1 MTVTYLGEIPEAR
14 KAQNLRGVRTYSRAF
29 HFSTSTDAEDA
40 WDVGSHPN
48 APIIGSTFRD
58 GYCISSTPQCVSG
71 RFAWRIDAEYS
82 SEYEVTEDPTAEP
95 ARITVSTEQFQKP
108 AVVDKAGNKINNSA
122 GDPFDP
128 PLMIDDSRRV
138 ISVSKNLATHPS
150 WILSYQ
156 DTVNSDSFT
165 VQGITYTAG
174 KGKLQ
179 RVSISNEL
187 SRNGTTYFVVQFEI
201 HLQKNGWL
209 LQPLDA
215 GFRERDYS
223 GDLINI
229 LNPGD
234 SEEPSAPVPL
244 DGSGSALDNPSF
256 ANNVTLSFDVYET
269 AVFSALPL
277 T

>member
-29 HFSTSTDAEDA
+29 HFSTSQDSEDA
-40 WDVGSHPN
+40 WDVGSHPD
-48 APIIGSTFRD
+48 APVIGSTFRD
-58 GYCISSTPQCVSG
+58 AWCISSTPQCVSG

-82 SEYEVTEDPTAEP
+82 SEHEVTEDPTAEP

-108 AVVDKAGNKINNSA
+108 FVIDKFGNKVNNSA

-128 PLMIDDSRRV
+128 SVPIDDSRRI
-138 ISVSKNLATHPS
+138 ISVSKNLAAHPS
-150 WILSYQ
+150 WILDYQ

-165 VQGITYTAG
+165 VRGITYAAG

-179 RVSISNEL
+179 RVSISDEL

-209 LQPLDA
+209 VNILDA
-215 GFRERDYS
+215 GFRERDYD
-223 GDLINI
+223 GTLINI

-234 SEEPSAPVPL
+234 NEEPSAPVPL
-244 DGSGSALDNPSF
+244 DGAGHQLENPSF
-256 ANNVTLSFDVYET
+256 TNNVTLSFTAYDT